1 MQENLLIGF
10 IVIWV
15 ALVVGSVMI
24 FQRGKDVAKKRKLW
38 PIYTVFSNVVIGGFI
53 IYMQPPT
60 VWLVAILVLL
70 VPLTLLTIRS
80 TKFCDSCGQAS
91 RSPFFMKPPQ
101 KCSHCNKPLS

>member
-10 IVIWV
+10 VVIW
-15 ALVVGSVMI
+15 LGLTVGSVML
-24 FQRGKDVAKKRKLW
+24 FQCGNDVAKKRRLW

-53 IYMQPPT
+53 IFMQPPV
-60 VWLVAILVLL
+60 VWMISILILL
-70 VPLTLLTIRS
+70 VPVTLLTIRS

-101 KCSHCNKPLS
+101 ACSHCKKPL